1 MAKKNIL
8 ITGVS
13 SGLGYALAENYL
25 RQGDEVY
32 GISRRIPEDLV
43 ASGLKHLALD
53 LSAGETISHQFKDF
67 IPFNEDWD
75 VVYLNAG
82 KLGEIRDLVDTP
94 LKDLRETMEINV
106 WANKWLLDGLFEIS
120 GKVHQIVAISSG
132 ASRSGARGWN
142 GYGVSKAAL
151 NMLIKLYAAEKEDTH
166 FCAFAPG
173 LVDTAM
179 QDYLTGDLDAGKFP
193 IVERLREARG
203 TEHMPTAEI
212 CADKIIALLP
222 ALLKTES
229 GSFQDIRK
237 I

>member
-1 MAKKNIL
+1 MAKKHIL

-13 SGLGYALAENYL
+13 SGLGHALAEKHL
-25 RQGDEVY
+25 LQGDEVY
-32 GISRRIPEDLV
+32 GISRRTPEDLV
-43 ASGLKHLALD
+43 ALGLHHLALD
-53 LSAGETISHQFKDF
+53 LSAGETIAHRFKDF

-82 KLGEIRDLVDTP
+82 KLGKIRDMVDTP
-94 LKDLRETMEINV
+94 LEDLRETMEINV
-106 WANKWLLDGLFEIS
+106 WANKWLLDGLFAIS
-120 GKVHQIVAISSG
+120 GKVHQVVAISSG
-132 ASRSGARGWN
+132 ASHSGARGWN
-142 GYGVSKAAL
+142 GYGISKAAL

-179 QDYLTGDLDAGKFP
+179 QDYLTGDLDAETFP
-193 IVERLREARG
+193 IVQRLREAKG
-203 TEHMPTAEI
+203 TENMPAPSV

-222 ALLKTES
+222 ALLNSKS
-229 GSFQDIRK
+229 GSFQDIRE